1 MLSVLIP
8 IYNFDCR
15 AFIQSIHKQALECNI
30 PFEIRC
36 YDDGSNK
43 TFKDINSSLLCMSNL
58 VYIGMPNNIGRSAI
72 RNKLGADALYNY
84 LLFMD
89 CDSSIEQADF
99 ISSYIQ
105 KLNENTV
112 VYGGRSY
119 EKNVPTNKTQF
130 LRWLYGIK
138 REVKNAAKRATAP
151 YKSFMTNN
159 FVIPKALFQSIQF
172 NTELTGYGHEDTL
185 FGYQLEERKIPVL
198 HIENPLCHIGLE
210 SSEEFIAKT
219 AEGIKNLAFVYNKKW
234 PIGDVK
240 LLNTYKKI
248 NEWKLVLLVLFFGK
262 VFEKSITNNLVS
274 PSPNL
279 SQFDFYKLVLLCR
292 ELEKKQS
299 ILLHN

>member
-15 AFIQSIHKQALECNI
+15 AFIQSINKQASECNI

-43 TFKDINSSLLCMSNL
+43 TFKDLNSSLSGMSN
-58 VYIGMPNNIGRSAI
+58 VIYTEMPNNMGRSAI
-72 RNKLGADALYNY
+72 RNKLGAEAIYKH

-89 CDSSIEQADF
+89 CDSSIEQSDF
-99 ISSYIQ
+99 ISNYIHN
-105 KLNENTV
+105 LNENRV

-119 EKNVPTNKTQF
+119 EKNAPVNKAQY
-130 LRWLYGIK
+130 LRWFYGIK
-138 REVKNAAKRATAP
+138 REVKNVAERAAAP

-159 FVIPKALFQSIQF
+159 FVISKALFQSILF

-185 FGYQLEERKIPVL
+185 FGYQLEEKKINIL

-210 SSEEFIAKT
+210 SSEEFIKKT
-219 AEGIKNLAFVYNKKW
+219 AEGIKNLAFVYNKQW

-248 NEWKLVLLVLFFGK
+248 SALKLGGLILFFGTI
-262 VFEKSITNNLVS
+262 FEKSVTKNLVS
-274 PSPNL
+274 DKPNL
-279 SQFDFYKLVLLCR
+279 SLFDFYKLLLLCR
-292 ELEKKQS
+292 EMNKK
-299 ILLHN
+299 